1 MLSLWSQLL
10 FISYK
15 HVDPDALQRSS
26 FCLKQT
32 AGSRLKASTGRGSGS
47 LRMKRRSRGKHDI
60 LKELSLFN
68 PLWSLT
74 HFLMSCEQRADGREH
89 LLVRVSRYPHATRT
103 RLWARWRCWSLHK
116 SVLSD
121 GLILLH
127 PHHLQIFWFI
137 WTFQL
142 TVLCFTVT
150 RVKHDFTL
158 TFVLSS
164 KEIFCHQKCFFLHQM
179 VWK

>member
-15 HVDPDALQRSS
+15 HVDPDALQRSG
-26 FCLKQT
+26 FGLKQT

-68 PLWSLT
+68 PLSSLT
-74 HFLMSCEQRADGREH
+74 HFLMSREQSADGREH
-89 LLVRVSRYPHATRT
+89 LLVRAGVSRCPHATRT

-121 GLILLH
+121 GLMESCFIHIIFKYFNLSGPFSSLFSVTLSPGLH
-127 PHHLQIFWFI
+127 GN
-137 WTFQL
+137 
-142 TVLCFTVT
+142 
-150 RVKHDFTL
+150 HDFTL
-158 TFVLSS
+158 YFNLCFVL
-164 KEIFCHQKCFFLHQM
+164 
-179 VWK
+179 

>member
-1 MLSLWSQLL
+1 MLIQTLYRGAALAWNKLQD
-10 FISYK
+10 
-15 HVDPDALQRSS
+15 HVS
-26 FCLKQT
+26 K
-32 AGSRLKASTGRGSGS
+32 
-47 LRMKRRSRGKHDI
+47 LRQEEEMPPFVWRSRGKHDI

-158 TFVLSS
+158 YFNLCFVL
-164 KEIFCHQKCFFLHQM
+164 
-179 VWK
+179 